1 MHTPQYWTQQF
12 SRGDLRRITQDG
24 TMTYEECMNEVYDFI
39 SQSSVSANAEEDQT
53 YEQKMESLKQSIL
66 LFVTDKKPMVEGY
79 INRETGKIE
88 YERLSINLIESITSY
103 DILTQAMADPSITE
117 IRINGL
123 KAIWVERKGRAQLLT
138 DTITGERVYFKSVD
152 DCVKMIN
159 KLLRFSNAKFGKDA
173 AIANGI
179 TVEGFRVAATHQVCS
194 AADKGTGQSQ
204 DKSPY
209 CVIRKFSDN
218 KFTFKD
224 LVRFK
229 SIGTEMANMFTI
241 LPQADATILVVGAT
255 GSGKTVLVQGLVDR
269 IPGERRLV
277 IIENPSE
284 LRARLY
290 DNEGFMLNDVIQW
303 EAKDPPPG
311 SDVPSS
317 FPTYSNLMIE
327 ALRMS
332 PHYFVFG
339 ELRSDLEFNLALTAA
354 NTGHHFLTT
363 YHAPSAADA
372 IDRYVIAVMG
382 ASASL
387 PREIVLSRVCQNIDF
402 VLVQEKLN
410 DGNRKVMEVAEVV
423 GTEIVDGI
431 LGPKLNM
438 IYVWEPSPDGIQIN
452 PETGKEYIPGEHY
465 LVGEIS
471 APMTKRLRKA
481 GLTKEQLDM
490 VCRHLGDD
498 GKPIL
503 CTYNPDGVIV

>member
-12 SRGDLRRITQDG
+12 SKKEYKRVNREGILS
-24 TMTYEECMNEVYDFI
+24 YEECIDKVYDFI
-39 SQSSVSANAEEDQT
+39 SQVNMDSKAEDDTT
-53 YEQKMESLKQSIL
+53 YEEKMETLKQNIL
-66 LFVTDKKPMVEGY
+66 LFVTDRKPMVEGY
-79 INRETGKIE
+79 IDKKTGKIE

-103 DILTQAMADPSITE
+103 DILTQAMKDPSVTE

-123 KAIWVERKGRAQLLT
+123 KAIWVERGGRAQLLT
-138 DTITGERVYFKSVD
+138 DAITGERVFFKTTD
-152 DCVKMIN
+152 DCTKLIN
-159 KLLRFSNAKFGKDA
+159 KLLRFSSVKFGKDS

-179 TVEGFRVAATHQVCS
+179 TIEGFRVAATHQVCS
-194 AADKGTGQSQ
+194 AADKGLNQSQ
-204 DKSPY
+204 DKCPY

-218 KFTFKD
+218 KFTFRD

-229 SIGTEMANMFTI
+229 SMGTEMANMFGI
-241 LPQADATILVVGAT
+241 LPEADATILVVGAT
-255 GSGKTVLVQGLVDR
+255 GSGKTVLVQGLVDK

-290 DNEGFMLNDVIQW
+290 DEEGYMLNDVIQW
-303 EAKDPPPG
+303 EAKDAPAG
-311 SDVPSS
+311 VEVAAS
-317 FPTYSNLMIE
+317 FPTYANLMIE

-339 ELRSDLEFNLALTAA
+339 ELRTDLEFNLALTAA

-363 YHAPSAADA
+363 YHAPTARDA

-402 VLVQEKLN
+402 ILVQEKLN

-423 GTEIVDGI
+423 GTEIQDGV
-431 LGPKLNM
+431 LSPKLNM
-438 IYVWEPSPDGIQIN
+438 IYLWEPSPEGVQVN
-452 PETGKEYIPGEHY
+452 PDTGKEYIPGEHY
-465 LVGEIS
+465 LVGEVS

-481 GLTKEQLDM
+481 GLTKEKLDM
-490 VCRHLGDD
+490 VCRHLGED
-498 GKPIL
+498 KQPIL
-503 CTYNPDGVIV
+503 CKYSPEEVVI

>member
-1 MHTPQYWTQQF
+1 MHSPQYWTQQF
-12 SRGDLRRITQDG
+12 SKGDLRRVTQEG
-24 TMTYEECMNEVYDFI
+24 ILTYEECIEKVYDFI
-39 SQSSVSANAEEDQT
+39 SQSSVEANADNDQT
-53 YEQKMESLKQSIL
+53 YEQKMETLKQNIL

-79 INRETGKIE
+79 INQTTKQIE

-103 DILTQAMADPSITE
+103 DILTQAMKDPDITE

-138 DTITGERVYFKSVD
+138 DAITGERVFFKSVD

-179 TVEGFRVAATHQVCS
+179 TVEGYRVAATHQICS
-194 AADKGTGQSQ
+194 AADKGLGQSQ
-204 DKSPY
+204 EKSPY
-209 CVIRKFSDN
+209 CVIRKFSDD
-218 KFTFKD
+218 KFTFQD

-229 SIGTEMANMFTI
+229 SIGTEMANMFTV

-290 DNEGFMLNDVIQW
+290 DKEGFMLNDVIQW

-311 SDVPSS
+311 NDVPSS
-317 FPTYSNLMIE
+317 FPTYANLMIE

-363 YHAPSAADA
+363 YHAPSALDA

-382 ASASL
+382 ASTNL

-402 VLVQEKLN
+402 ILVQEKLN
-410 DGNRKVMEVAEVV
+410 DGARKVMEVAEVV
-423 GTEIVDGI
+423 GTELVNGV

-438 IYVWEPSPDGIQIN
+438 IYTWEPDASGVQIN
-452 PETGKEYIPGEHY
+452 EKTGKEFIPGEHY

-471 APMTKRLRKA
+471 PEMTKRLRKA
-481 GLTKEQLDM
+481 GLTKDKLDM
-490 VCRHLGDD
+490 VCRYLGED
-498 GKPIL
+498 KQPIL
-503 CTYNPDGVIV
+503 CTYDPEKVVA